1 MGNISK
7 IYFREGYKYYYE
19 ERSDTMNIVRKTVNN
34 FEYAYHRIM
43 REYALKK
50 QEKYIEQDRNGKFQ
64 KYGLKFLY
72 HLKKCD
78 KINI

>member
-1 MGNISK
+1 M
-7 IYFREGYKYYYE
+7 E

-43 REYALKK
+43 RERYFKK
-50 QEKYIEQDRNGKFQ
+50 QEKYVKQDKNGKFQ

-78 KINI
+78 EIDI